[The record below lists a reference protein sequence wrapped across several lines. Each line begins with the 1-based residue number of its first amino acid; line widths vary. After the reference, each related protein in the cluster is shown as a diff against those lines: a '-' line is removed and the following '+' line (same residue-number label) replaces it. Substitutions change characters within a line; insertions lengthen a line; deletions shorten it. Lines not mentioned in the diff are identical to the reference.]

1 MQALTTKQQQ
11 LIISNVIKAC
21 GNIEKLNSTG
31 YKFLYLC
38 SGFIAHYDI
47 NGFKSHYEE
56 LGSLAGDILA
66 YQFMN
71 KFSNFTPSDRDY
83 EYYMSKA
90 SVYRAIVSALDE
102 EINNNAALRS
112 YFLGANV

>member
-71 KFSNFTPSDRDY
+71 NFTPSDRDY